1 MMEIPIRIIHFL
13 SCIYKFLE
21 DFAANF
27 NEIVTQQDREAV
39 LLWFQHSSPSL
50 YTYDSDKAKIKIW
63 LSTVLLHAIDKI
75 SSSMIQHGE
84 IQVLHLEAWL
94 LEIKRDLGNH
104 TLPAIRRCS
113 EQIDTGEYESRD
125 VNCDSLDEIAHFY
138 KHYITLKIIHYQTS
152 SLFSQYSQSEAS
164 YLQYERTHSLCD
176 PKLILADPSLKDL
189 FKKLVVS
196 AVSLHQEMIH
206 KCINQPQQEVLE
218 NIKAWKRRTRLHSD
232 VSTFPIAS
240 TDALRAIR
248 YRLIALMQLQDS
260 MIELIQE
267 TTTVISTLNSY
278 GLALE
283 LQLNFCYEYTKGL
296 LQMKNELLRRSF
308 FVMIQ
313 CFPAPKVD
321 GTITCKLVLNIYQP
335 LLQSTVAAFNVNTNS
350 YRLLADNYVKEVSGV
365 AAHYI
370 GFTDQ
375 HRDQYKILPRMQK
388 EQYRNG
394 DRGELLVS
402 DIKIK
407 LHKASRGNQSGG
419 YVTDFR
425 YQLGF
430 HCNITTIKNVNITL
444 ECRTLPFVF
453 RTGRAQNAKAQSTLA
468 WDNYFLDDVDTID
481 INCLKH
487 EEKITFAQLEE
498 ILQCEFKRRLGK
510 PLTPANLDFLKS
522 REIHTSYSRNEDFI
536 SWDDFHYLTK
546 LGNKNKSCSVGEWIF
561 TCLEV
566 LAKPENS
573 LLRMWQDE
581 HIVGFISR
589 SDVEES
595 LRNQPRK
602 CLIRFSQQ
610 VPGAIT
616 IPYTDENSDI
626 HWPKPIQCS
635 GSQSTITWIDLI
647 LIDGR
652 LNSSILCPKQI
663 PIADLMRYRKKHKSE
678 ILVGYDTSFPILSV

>member
-1 MMEIPIRIIHFL
+1 MEIPIRIIHFL

-27 NEIVTQQDREAV
+27 NEIATQQDREAV

-189 FKKLVVS
+189 FNKLVVS

-321 GTITCKLVLNIYQP
+321 GTITCKLVL
-335 LLQSTVAAFNVNTNS
+335 
-350 YRLLADNYVKEVSGV
+350 LADNYVKEVSGV

-388 EQYRNG
+388 EQYQNG

-407 LHKASRGNQSGG
+407 LNKASRGNQSGG

-581 HIVGFISR
+581 
-589 SDVEES
+589 
-595 LRNQPRK
+595 
-602 CLIRFSQQ
+602 
-610 VPGAIT
+610 
-616 IPYTDENSDI
+616 
-626 HWPKPIQCS
+626 
-635 GSQSTITWIDLI
+635 I